1 GIGLGH
7 AAWAPWIRFWQA
19 RVDEQSRS
27 RLFQQAFCRQSGIPV
42 SSFNLWKWRLAGE
55 APMLYLMADDSA
67 HFAPVSLTEEDA
79 GVTSEAY
86 SQCFNGVS

>member
-1 GIGLGH
+1 
-7 AAWAPWIRFWQA
+7 
-19 RVDEQSRS
+19 
-27 RLFQQAFCRQSGIPV
+27 
-42 SSFNLWKWRLAGE
+42 
-55 APMLYLMADDSA
+55 MLYLMADDSA